1 MMLKHMMALQKQMQ
15 VKHYGADPGSLEG
28 EERIQ
33 FIKDMKLALEA
44 ELQEALDEVGWKPWA
59 TSRHVNEEAFKGELV
74 DAWHFFMN
82 LCLVA
87 NMGPQELYDRYLA
100 KRQKNI
106 ARQVAGYDGVTGKCP
121 QCKRAL
127 DDEAVTCTEEVCN
140 A

>member
-1 MMLKHMMALQKQMQ
+1 MLKHMMALQKQMQ
-15 VKHYGADPGSLEG
+15 IKHYGADPASLVG

-87 NMGPQELYDRYLA
+87 DMSPQELYDRYLA

-121 QCKRAL
+121 KCKRAL